1 VVGFL
6 FGRKNKR
13 EEYMPIFEYG
23 ERELNH
29 LQRRDKVLGSAI
41 LKIGMI
47 NRDVTPDLF
56 TALVKS
62 ILGQQISS
70 AAAKTVWG
78 RLLTGIGKLTPAS
91 VYETPLDTLR
101 QYGMSARKADY
112 IKGIAAAVLK
122 NDLDLSGLHRMTDQE
137 VIKHLTELK
146 GIGVWTAE
154 MLLIFG
160 LQRPDVVS
168 WGDQGI
174 RRGMMKLYCLEDLD
188 REQFEVYRERYSPY
202 GTVASLYL
210 WELAA
215 PK

>member
-1 VVGFL
+1 
-6 FGRKNKR
+6 
-13 EEYMPIFEYG
+13 MPIFEYG

-29 LQRRDKVLGSAI
+29 LQRRDKILGGTI

-47 NRDVTPDLF
+47 NRDVMPDLF

-62 ILGQQISS
+62 IVGQQISS
-70 AAAKTVWG
+70 AAAKTVWV
-78 RLLTGIGKLTPAS
+78 RLLTGMGELTPAS
-91 VYETPLDTLR
+91 VYDTPLDTLR

-112 IKGIAAAVLK
+112 IKGIAAAVLR
-122 NDLDLSGLHRMTDQE
+122 DELDLSRLHLLPDQE
-137 VIKHLTELK
+137 VIEHLTELK

-174 RRGMMKLYCLEDLD
+174 RRGMMKLYGLDNLE

>member
-1 VVGFL
+1 
-6 FGRKNKR
+6 
-13 EEYMPIFEYG
+13 MPIFEYG

-29 LQRRDKVLGSAI
+29 LQRRDKILGSAI

-47 NRDVTPDLF
+47 KRDVTPDLF

-62 ILGQQISS
+62 IVGQQISS
-70 AAAKTVWG
+70 AAARTVWG
-78 RLLTGIGKLTPAS
+78 RLLTGTGELTPAS
-91 VYETPLDTLR
+91 IHDTSLDTLQ

-112 IKGIAAAVLK
+112 IKGIAAAALK

-137 VIKHLTELK
+137 VIKHLTGLK

-210 WELAA
+210 WEMAA